1 MTAFDDSFTTLIGVE
16 GGFQND
22 PNDSGNWTGGKVGV
36 GSNNGTKYGVS
47 AASYPNVNIAALTL
61 DQAKAI
67 YRAAYWDPLELDQ
80 LDAGL
85 AFQCF
90 DASVNCGVGTAARWM
105 QRAAGVTQ
113 DGSIGAK
120 SIGALRGAEPW
131 RMACRVDAYR
141 LLSNAQAGA
150 WSTYGK
156 GWSTRLA
163 NNLIALAA

>member
-1 MTAFDDSFTTLIGVE
+1 MTAFDTSFASVVNVE

-22 PNDSGNWTGGKVGV
+22 PGDSGNWTGGRIGV
-36 GSNNGTKYGVS
+36 GTNQGTKYGIS
-47 AASYPNVNIAALTL
+47 AASFPTVNIAALTL

-67 YRAAYWDPLELDQ
+67 YKAGYWDPLQLDQ

-90 DASVNCGVGTAARWM
+90 DASVNCGVVTAAKWM
-105 QRAAGVTQ
+105 QRAAGVGQ
-113 DGSIGAK
+113 DGIIGAQ
-120 SIGALRGAEPW
+120 SIGALRTADPW

-150 WSTYGK
+150 WATYGK
-156 GWSTRLA
+156 GWTNRLA
-163 NNLIALAA
+163 NNLLALAA